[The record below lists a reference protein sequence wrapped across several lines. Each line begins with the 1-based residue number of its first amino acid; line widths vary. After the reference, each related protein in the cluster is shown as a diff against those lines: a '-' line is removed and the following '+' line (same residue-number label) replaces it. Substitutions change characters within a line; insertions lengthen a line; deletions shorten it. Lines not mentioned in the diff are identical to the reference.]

1 MKNLLNKILSVSP
14 FVFIGLAM
22 IMILQLGISLAKDE
36 VPSVFNRAILYVKT
50 PSMEDTIMTGD
61 LIFVD
66 VNVTEYFVQD
76 IISFRKSDQPEIIIT
91 HRIVEINDDKITTKG
106 DNNVVSED
114 WEIDF
119 SEDLIVGKYIAK
131 SAFLG
136 SIYEMFFLNSLNILF
151 ALIII
156 VFLLIAVIEIKNIVI
171 LLSKKQ
177 AEELEEEK
185 QRLIEEAKIKLI
197 NEEKDKENI

>member
-66 VNVTEYFVQD
+66 VNATEYFVQD

>member
-1 MKNLLNKILSVSP
+1 MKKLLNKILSFLP

-22 IMILQLGISLAKDE
+22 IMILQLGISLAKNE

-66 VNVTEYFVQD
+66 VNVTEYYVND

-91 HRIVEINDDKITTKG
+91 HRIVGINGSDITTKG

-119 SEDLIVGKYIAK
+119 SEDLIIGKYIAK
-131 SAFLG
+131 SSFLG
-136 SIYEMFFLNSLNILF
+136 SIYEMLFLNSLNILF
-151 ALIII
+151 ALIVI
-156 VFLLIAVIEIKNIVI
+156 VFLLIAVIEIKNIVV

-177 AEELEEEK
+177 AEELDKEK